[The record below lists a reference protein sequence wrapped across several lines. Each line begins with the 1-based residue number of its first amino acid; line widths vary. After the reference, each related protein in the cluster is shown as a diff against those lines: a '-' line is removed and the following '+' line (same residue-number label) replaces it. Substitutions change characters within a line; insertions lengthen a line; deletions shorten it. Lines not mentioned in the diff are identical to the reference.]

1 MKITILGS
9 GGWGTALA
17 CTLKKNSKRDVLLWS
32 LFENEIEDLKKYN
45 ENKAFLPGVKLPE
58 EIQYS
63 SDLKYS
69 IGQADIVIFAVP
81 SFAMRETAKKAAEFF
96 NPEKQIAVC
105 VAKGLEDSS
114 FMTLGEVIESEL
126 PKNSRVCALS
136 GPTHAEEV
144 ARDIP
149 TTIVAAARDI
159 KTAETVQ
166 SAMMND
172 KFRIYTSDDMKGV
185 ELGGTIKNIIALCAG
200 ISDGCG
206 FGDNAKAALMTRG
219 IHEISRLGV
228 AMGGKRETFYG
239 LSGIGDLIVTCT
251 SMHSRNR
258 RCGILIGKGMK
269 ADDAMKEV
277 NMVVEGI
284 KCLKAVYNA
293 AKKCNVEMPIINE
306 AYDVIYNNKS
316 PLDCVSALMT
326 REKRPEL

>member
-17 CTLKKNSKRDVLLWS
+17 CTLSKNSKKDILLWS
-32 LFENEIEDLKKYN
+32 LFENEIRALKEEK
-45 ENKAFLPGVKLPE
+45 ENKAFLPGVKLPD
-58 EIQYS
+58 EIEYS
-63 SDLKYS
+63 SDLEYS
-69 IGQADIVIFAVP
+69 INRAEIVIFAVP
-81 SFAMRETAKKAAEFF
+81 SFAMRETAKKAAAYF
-96 NPEKQIAVC
+96 NPETQIAVC
-105 VAKGLEDSS
+105 VAKGLEDIT
-114 FMTLGEVIESEL
+114 FMTLGEVIAEEL

-159 KTAETVQ
+159 KTAEIVQ
-166 SAMMND
+166 ENMMND

-219 IHEISRLGV
+219 IHEIAKLGV
-228 AMGGKRETFYG
+228 AMGGKKETFYG

-277 NMVVEGI
+277 NMVVEGV

-306 AYDVIYNNKS
+306 AYDVIYNNKN
-316 PLDCVSALMT
+316 PLDCVNTLMT
-326 REKRPEL
+326 RDKKSEL

>member
-17 CTLKKNSKRDVLLWS
+17 CTLSKNSKKDILLWS
-32 LFENEIEDLKKYN
+32 LFENEIKALKEEK
-45 ENKAFLPGVKLPE
+45 ENKAFLPGVKLPD
-58 EIQYS
+58 EIEYS
-63 SDLKYS
+63 SDLEYS
-69 IGQADIVIFAVP
+69 VKRAEIVIFAVP
-81 SFAMRETAKKAAEFF
+81 SFAMRETAKKASLYF
-96 NPEKQIAVC
+96 NPETQIAVC
-105 VAKGLEDSS
+105 VAKGLEDST

-149 TTIVAAARDI
+149 TTIVAAAKDI
-159 KTAETVQ
+159 KTAEIVQ
-166 SAMMND
+166 ENLMNE

-219 IHEISRLGV
+219 IHEIAKLGV

-277 NMVVEGI
+277 NMVVEGV

-306 AYDVIYNNKS
+306 AYDVIYNNKN
-316 PLDCVSALMT
+316 PFDCVNALMT
-326 REKRPEL
+326 RDKKSEL

>member
-17 CTLKKNSKRDVLLWS
+17 CTLSKNNDILLWS
-32 LFENEIEDLKKYN
+32 LFEKEIDELKENK
-45 ENKAFLPGVKLPE
+45 ENKAFLPGVTLPDSIE
-58 EIQYS
+58 FS

-69 IGQADIVIFAVP
+69 VEKAEIVIFAVP
-81 SFAMRETAKKAAEFF
+81 SFAMRETAKNAGKYF
-96 NPEKQIAVC
+96 NPETQIAVC

-159 KTAETVQ
+159 KTAEIVQ
-166 SAMMND
+166 NAMMNEN
-172 KFRIYTSDDMKGV
+172 FRIYTSDDMKGV
-185 ELGGTIKNIIALCAG
+185 ELGGTIKNVIALCAG

-219 IHEISRLGV
+219 IHEIARLGV

-258 RCGILIGKGMK
+258 RCGILIGKGMS
-269 ADDAMKEV
+269 ADEAMKEV
-277 NMVVEGI
+277 NMVVEGV

-306 AYDVIYNNKS
+306 AYDVIFNNKK

>member
-17 CTLKKNSKRDVLLWS
+17 CTLKKNSGNDVLLWS
-32 LFENEIEDLKKYN
+32 LFEKEIEELKVNK
-45 ENKAFLPGVKLPE
+45 ENKAFLPGVTLPE
-58 EIQYS
+58 GIEFS
-63 SDLKYS
+63 SDLEYGVKR
-69 IGQADIVIFAVP
+69 AEIVIFAVP
-81 SFAMRETAKKAAEFF
+81 SFAMRDTAKKASPYF

-105 VAKGLEDSS
+105 VAKGLEDST

-149 TTIVAAARDI
+149 TTIVAASRDI
-159 KTAETVQ
+159 KTSEAVQ
-166 SAMMND
+166 TAMMND

-258 RCGILIGKGMK
+258 RCGILIGKGMS
-269 ADDAMKEV
+269 AEDAMKEV
-277 NMVVEGI
+277 NMVVEGV

-293 AKKCNVEMPIINE
+293 AKNLNVEMPIINE
-306 AYDVIYNNKS
+306 AYDVIYNNKN
-316 PLDCVSALMT
+316 PLDCVTALMT
-326 REKRPEL
+326 REKRPEI